1 MFIFLMASQVFFFP
15 SKSVCLSLLT
25 QKYKTGFLHFY
36 FFAIRKFNLHEKS
49 LFCFVFFFA
58 SPECCTLFCLQCCRP
73 DMN

>member
-36 FFAIRKFNLHEKS
+36 FFAIRKFNLHERR
-49 LFCFVFFFA
+49 LFFVLFFCFPRMLHFVLFA
-58 SPECCTLFCLQCCRP
+58 MLPS
-73 DMN
+73 

>member
-36 FFAIRKFNLHEKS
+36 FFAIRKFNLHEKR
-49 LFCFVFFFA
+49 LFFFVFFLLPPNVALCFVCNA
-58 SPECCTLFCLQCCRP
+58 AVLI
-73 DMN
+73 